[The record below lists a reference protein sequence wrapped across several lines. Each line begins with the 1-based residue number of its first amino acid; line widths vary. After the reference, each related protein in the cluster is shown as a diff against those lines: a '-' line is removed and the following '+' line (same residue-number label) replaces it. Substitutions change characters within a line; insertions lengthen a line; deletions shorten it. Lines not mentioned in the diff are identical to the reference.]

1 MYCSS
6 CGDELTEKDAKCPYC
21 GSINPLGAEAEYME
35 KLEYLREDTESLG
48 NKAPLEYERQLKHH
62 GNFALK
68 IFAIVL
74 FVCIMVFL
82 LIIGSRRY
90 FEYSDKKNM
99 REEIAFQKEYFP
111 MLDELYAKGDDRKT
125 SMYLS
130 ELYEKNGSSALFHWS
145 HYTYFYY
152 FDLYQSVTDL
162 HENMKNNDFS
172 DVDVVYGFYS
182 ALLLTQQ
189 GIQDF
194 DSRSLSSEETDK
206 IIAFQKEAEKLLTQD
221 LHLPEDELEQIYD
234 SCCQDDFLSYKLCR
248 KYLESIQFIE

>member
-1 MYCSS
+1 M
-6 CGDELTEKDAKCPYC
+6 
-21 GSINPLGAEAEYME
+21 
-35 KLEYLREDTESLG
+35 
-48 NKAPLEYERQLKHH
+48 
-62 GNFALK
+62 
-68 IFAIVL
+68 
-74 FVCIMVFL
+74 
-82 LIIGSRRY
+82 
-90 FEYSDKKNM
+90 
-99 REEIAFQKEYFP
+99 
-111 MLDELYAKGDDRKT
+111 
-125 SMYLS
+125 
-130 ELYEKNGSSALFHWS
+130 
-145 HYTYFYY
+145 
-152 FDLYQSVTDL
+152 TDL